1 MQRFRLSPK
10 SRRVLLWILPA
21 LAILSFV
28 FCTTVPK
35 TLQNQYQAI
44 AQDGWTTWLENQPRT
59 TVGHERQGT
68 RQGDLA
74 VDPEGRVWVAGG
86 MILGGGLH
94 YLDNTI
100 WDSRGGVYHD
110 LAIEPSGRVWATH
123 HPDDSRSDVDV
134 FDEGIW
140 ITYEGSDFGIDDQQ
154 ILQVEISTDGRI
166 WISSKDSWTKRI
178 SEIVRREDGTYAV
191 ESNQSIVIKSGQ
203 IKSLDADKQGNM
215 WAAIWNY
222 KDVGEQW
229 PSGLY
234 KFDGNTWQRVPD
246 QGMDLQR
253 VVRIS
258 FGDEGD
264 AWIVTNKGEVLRFDG
279 KSWSTIVEAN
289 RSPLGASHDGEIGLY
304 IDGQDRLWLW
314 QEWQTTMHVLNNG
327 KWSKFSV
334 VNSSPRIYAPCFRKV
349 FGTVFDDHDQL
360 WVASVL
366 GVSMIQFSDAE
377 QLPDII
383 ARQYQPLSLLEE
395 NGLNWFIPAIL
406 LVLWI
411 AVYQKSLA
419 GVVMAITGA
428 TIIFFTAPPII
439 NEPCFGTYLNPFVIV
454 MFCGMIGA
462 LIGGQ
467 IDKIRRPQGSSKF
480 SFGIVLAVAGLIIGI
495 PLMGLYML
503 AISP

>member
-1 MQRFRLSPK
+1 
-10 SRRVLLWILPA
+10 
-21 LAILSFV
+21 
-28 FCTTVPK
+28 
-35 TLQNQYQAI
+35 
-44 AQDGWTTWLENQPRT
+44 
-59 TVGHERQGT
+59 
-68 RQGDLA
+68 
-74 VDPEGRVWVAGG
+74 
-86 MILGGGLH
+86 
-94 YLDNTI
+94 
-100 WDSRGGVYHD
+100 
-110 LAIEPSGRVWATH
+110 
-123 HPDDSRSDVDV
+123 
-134 FDEGIW
+134 
-140 ITYEGSDFGIDDQQ
+140 
-154 ILQVEISTDGRI
+154 
-166 WISSKDSWTKRI
+166 
-178 SEIVRREDGTYAV
+178 
-191 ESNQSIVIKSGQ
+191 
-203 IKSLDADKQGNM
+203 
-215 WAAIWNY
+215 
-222 KDVGEQW
+222 
-229 PSGLY
+229 
-234 KFDGNTWQRVPD
+234 
-246 QGMDLQR
+246 
-253 VVRIS
+253 
-258 FGDEGD
+258 
-264 AWIVTNKGEVLRFDG
+264 
-279 KSWSTIVEAN
+279 
-289 RSPLGASHDGEIGLY
+289 
-304 IDGQDRLWLW
+304 
-314 QEWQTTMHVLNNG
+314 MHVLNNG